1 MSSLYCLPMLAAAE
15 IDRRM
20 LCQQRWVENQA
31 SLIVNGK
38 KGESQIKYILDCP
51 LQ

>member
-1 MSSLYCLPMLAAAE
+1 MSSLYYFPLLAAAE
-15 IDRRM
+15 IGRRM

-38 KGESQIKYILDCP
+38 KGESQLKYILDCP